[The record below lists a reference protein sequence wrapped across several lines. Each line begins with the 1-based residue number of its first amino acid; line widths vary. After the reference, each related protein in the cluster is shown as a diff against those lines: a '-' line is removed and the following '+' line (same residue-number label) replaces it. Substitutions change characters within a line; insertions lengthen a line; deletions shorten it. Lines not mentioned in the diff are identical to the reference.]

1 MKFELVYDVATTSEA
16 PRYALL
22 LTVVAL
28 VATLSWL
35 VWLRSRDKPIGIGI
49 KLLAALTVLL
59 CLLTV
64 GSFYEQR
71 RLATRTDTRSVE
83 GPIAGLW
90 RRSVR
95 RSGTP
100 RSYWE
105 WEGFSLEGVPFAY
118 VRNLEQNYFHNA
130 GSRALDLRDGQI
142 LRVRYIQERDG
153 ENARNQI
160 LRVERAVE

>member
-1 MKFELVYDVATTSEA
+1 MIFELVYDVATTSEA

-22 LTVVAL
+22 LTVIAV

-35 VWLRSRDKPIGIGI
+35 VWLRSRDKPIRIGL
-49 KLLAALTVLL
+49 KLLIALTVVLI
-59 CLLTV
+59 LLTA

-71 RLATRTDTRSVE
+71 LLANRTDARSVE
-83 GPIAGLW
+83 GPVTGVW

-105 WEGFSLEGVPFAY
+105 LEGFSLEGVPFAY
-118 VRNLEQNYFHNA
+118 VRNLEQNFFHNA
-130 GSRALDLRDGQI
+130 GSRALDLRDGMR

-153 ENARNQI
+153 DNVRNQI